1 MEFLIVDMSTIDD
14 RVQVGLRISE
24 PEYVVGLVYLLERL
38 YMDYFTYILLE
49 DRMKGIMNLY
59 KSGIQEFFR
68 KYYLEEVEDGT
79 SNYKGKVVYLYK
91 SQIYAE
97 FRKLG
102 QRTRLSYADR
112 TITIIKRILEFL
124 DSKGYIQGSPNLEM
138 INEVAV
144 KLFDNIRWRQKNTK
158 LKSLMMKLSVFFDLG
173 KVGKRDDFNFSL
185 LKEDEKYSKRLEL
198 NPETV
203 LINNTSTEIKEVGL

>member
-1 MEFLIVDMSTIDD
+1 MSTIED

-24 PEYVVGLVYLLERL
+24 PEYIVGLVYLLERL

-49 DRMKGIMNLY
+49 DRMKGIMKLY
-59 KSGIQEFFR
+59 RDGIQEFFR
-68 KYYLEEVEDGT
+68 KYYLEDVEDGIGE
-79 SNYKGKVVYLYK
+79 YKGKIVFLYK
-91 SQIYAE
+91 SQIYLE

-112 TITIIKRILEFL
+112 TLTIIKRILEFL
-124 DSKGYIQGSPNLEM
+124 DELGYVKNSQNLEM
-138 INEVAV
+138 INEIAV

-158 LKSLMMKLSVFFDLG
+158 LKPLMLKMYLFFEAG

-185 LKEDEKYSKRLEL
+185 LKEDEKYSKRVEL

-203 LINNTSTEIKEVGL
+203 LLEDDDTEITEIKEVGL

>member
-1 MEFLIVDMSTIDD
+1 MSTIED

-24 PEYVVGLVYLLERL
+24 PEYIVGLVYLLERL

-49 DRMKGIMNLY
+49 DRMKGIMKLY
-59 KSGIQEFFR
+59 REGIQEFFR
-68 KYYLEEVEDGT
+68 KYYLEDVEDGIGE
-79 SNYKGKVVYLYK
+79 YKGKIVFLYK
-91 SQIYAE
+91 SQIYLE

-112 TITIIKRILEFL
+112 TLTIIKRILEFL
-124 DSKGYIQGSPNLEM
+124 DELGYVKSSPNLEM
-138 INEVAV
+138 INEIAV

-158 LKSLMMKLSVFFDLG
+158 LKPLMQKMYLFFEAG

-185 LKEDEKYSKRLEL
+185 LKEDEKYSKRVEL

-203 LINNTSTEIKEVGL
+203 LMDEDTDITEIKEVGL